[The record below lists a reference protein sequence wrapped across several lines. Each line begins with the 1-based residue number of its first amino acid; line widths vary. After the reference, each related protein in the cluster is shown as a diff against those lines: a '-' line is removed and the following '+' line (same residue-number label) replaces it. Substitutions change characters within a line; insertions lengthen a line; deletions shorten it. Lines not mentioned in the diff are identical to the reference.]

1 MGSLFGTTTQPTAA
15 APTVG
20 MGTQSNFFDALYNLG
35 MGSNTGPNG
44 PQNAFLGMAPYTG
57 QLTPDL
63 SSNGTSSGNPMLS
76 TNLWNSYSP
85 TNPVGN
91 SQMQSMLTGINSG
104 IGQVS
109 PYVSQIQQG
118 TPQMNAFAGG
128 QAPKALSSYLG
139 GTDPLASYANGG
151 QQVSY
156 PLAKPTQVQAT
167 PGQQPGTIAKI
178 LQQLQ
183 PQQSQ
188 SNPLMSMLTGSGLK
202 TGGLI

>member
-1 MGSLFGTTTQPTAA
+1 MGNLFGSTTNPTPST
-15 APTVG
+15 PTVG
-20 MGTQSNFFDALYNLG
+20 TGTQTNFFNALFGLG
-35 MGSNTGPNG
+35 LTPN
-44 PQNAFLGMAPYTG
+44 PQGGGMMFNSMPAYQG

-118 TPQMNAFAGG
+118 TSGMNAFASG
-128 QAPKALSSYLG
+128 QAPSALQSYIG
-139 GTDPLASYANGG
+139 GSNPLAAYANGG
-151 QQVSY
+151 GQVSY
-156 PLAKPTQVQAT
+156 PLAKPAQVS
-167 PGQQPGTIAKI
+167 PGIS
-178 LQQLQ
+178 QL
-183 PQQSQ
+183 
-188 SNPLMSMLTGSGLK
+188 MTK
-202 TGGLI
+202 KGGN